1 MFSLDF
7 KQKVDRI
14 LFGTLAY
21 ILDHISLLIGKFL
34 NIDHSITKDNM
45 NNVVIAKYLGL
56 GSIVRSQVIIQDIKN
71 TFPDCKIYYLTSVK
85 NKKIFDIIKDIDN
98 VLTIDDSGIV
108 SMALSTFK
116 LVLQLLKIK
125 VDAFIDLEV
134 YSRYSS
140 CIALMSCA
148 RNRYGFFRND
158 IHWHVGIYTHMLY
171 FNNQKN
177 ITDIYL
183 QISNYLTNSNNYNK
197 ELQKFC
203 FKEEDKYEIEKY
215 FLENLKSKNDN
226 DIYIGINAN
235 ASELALE
242 RRYPPNYFVE
252 LIDNLSLIKEKNIF
266 IFLIGSPNEKKYLE
280 EEIYNKLSDDSKYKV
295 FLTAGIFSLNAS
307 IFLLSKFDLFITTDS
322 GPLHFAYAQN
332 INIISIWGPC
342 SHLHYSL
349 PNYIKDVPINSNAYC
364 SPCIHLTIKPPC
376 NGNNICLQKIYPKEI
391 YKNVI
396 KILNILGIEKYIIEE
411 KEKNINNSYY
421 LGSIDQTR
429 PDQTRPDQTRPDQ
442 TRINM

>member
-21 ILDHISLLIGKFL
+21 ILDHISSLIGKFL
-34 NIDHSITKDNM
+34 NRDHSITKENLK
-45 NNVVIAKYLGL
+45 NVVIAKYLGL

-71 TFPDCKIYYLTSVK
+71 AFPDCNIHYLTSVK

-98 VLTIDDSGIV
+98 VLTIDDSGII
-108 SMALSTFK
+108 SMALSTLK
-116 LVLQLLKIK
+116 LVVQLLKIK

-148 RNRYGFFRND
+148 RNRYGFFRHD
-158 IHWHVGIYTHMLY
+158 IHWHIGIYTHMLY
-171 FNNQKN
+171 FNSQKN

-197 ELQKFC
+197 KLPEFN
-203 FKEEDKYEIEKY
+203 FNEDNKLEIEKY
-215 FLENLKSKNDN
+215 FKDNKLNKEIN
-226 DIYIGINAN
+226 DIYIGINAT

-266 IFLIGSPNEKKYLE
+266 IFLIGAPDEKKYLE
-280 EEIYNKLSDDSKYKV
+280 KEIYNKLSDDSKYKV

-442 TRINM
+442 N